1 MTSEESFGRAAT
13 DEPDGATAYEA
24 SLRPPGQSL
33 HSTDDTGD
41 DFADLPAE
49 ERRSAREVSRAGYDV
64 AEVSGTADPAN
75 GPEEIEEGRPER

>member
-64 AEVSGTADPAN
+64 DAVSGTADPAN
-75 GPEEIEEGRPER
+75 EPEEIEEGRPER

>member
-75 GPEEIEEGRPER
+75 EPEEIEEGRPER

>member
-24 SLRPPGQSL
+24 SLRPPGESL

-75 GPEEIEEGRPER
+75 EPEEIEEGRPER

>member
-24 SLRPPGQSL
+24 SLRPPGESMR
-33 HSTDDTGD
+33 STDDTGD

-49 ERRSAREVSRAGYDV
+49 DRRSAREISRAGYDV
-64 AEVSGTADPAN
+64 ADVSGTTDPAN
-75 GPEEIEEGRPER
+75 EPEEIEEGRPER